1 MLKPNHAFEQFSRR
15 IKESLFRPWKGTI
28 YRVTTLKYA
37 DPRTMLYGEGSYRN
51 GGRWNAIG
59 SFRGIYGS
67 TEDIVALSES
77 KVTAAYANLPYPFR
91 EPRLIVALD
100 VELSRVIDLTMDTTL
115 KILGVSDEEL
125 RREDWRKCRDKDSK
139 ASPKL
144 SDVPSLPRREKDYWR
159 ARPGWKMESTSRISL
174 RINRAAAE
182 FAPGRH
188 SNCVILGLNDGTS
201 ACRFACRL

>member
-59 SFRGIYGS
+59 SFRAIYGS

-91 EPRLIVALD
+91 ETRLIVALD
-100 VELSRVIDLTMDTTL
+100 VELSRVIDLTVDTTL
-115 KILGVSDEEL
+115 KTLGVSDEEL
-125 RREDWRKCRDKDSK
+125 RREDWRKVQGQGFESFTQALGRAIFAAKGEGLLARSARVENGVNVAYFPENKSRGSRVRPWEAQQLRD
-139 ASPKL
+139 
-144 SDVPSLPRREKDYWR
+144 
-159 ARPGWKMESTSRISL
+159 
-174 RINRAAAE
+174 
-182 FAPGRH
+182 F
-188 SNCVILGLNDGTS
+188 GLE
-201 ACRFACRL
+201 

>member
-37 DPRTMLYGEGSYRN
+37 APRTMLYGQGSYHN

-59 SFRGIYGS
+59 SFRAIYGS

-91 EPRLIVALD
+91 ETRLIVALD

-125 RREDWRKCRDKDSK
+125 RREDWRKVQGQGFESFTQALGRAIFAAKGEGLLARSARVENGVNVAYFPENKSRGSRVRPWEAQQLRD
-139 ASPKL
+139 
-144 SDVPSLPRREKDYWR
+144 
-159 ARPGWKMESTSRISL
+159 
-174 RINRAAAE
+174 
-182 FAPGRH
+182 
-188 SNCVILGLNDGTS
+188 LGLE
-201 ACRFACRL
+201 

>member
-59 SFRGIYGS
+59 SFRAIYGS

-100 VELSRVIDLTMDTTL
+100 VELSRVIDLTVDTTL

-125 RREDWRKCRDKDSK
+125 RREDWRKVQGQGFESFTQALGRAIFAAKGEGLLARSARVENGVNVAYFPENKSRGSRVRPWEAQQLRD
-139 ASPKL
+139 
-144 SDVPSLPRREKDYWR
+144 
-159 ARPGWKMESTSRISL
+159 
-174 RINRAAAE
+174 
-182 FAPGRH
+182 F
-188 SNCVILGLNDGTS
+188 GLE
-201 ACRFACRL
+201 

>member
-59 SFRGIYGS
+59 SFRAIYGS

-100 VELSRVIDLTMDTTL
+100 IELSRVIDLTVDATL

-125 RREDWRKCRDKDSK
+125 RREDWRKVQGQGFESFTQSLGRAIFAAKGEGLLARSARVENGVNVAYFPENKSRGSRVRPWEAQQLRD
-139 ASPKL
+139 
-144 SDVPSLPRREKDYWR
+144 
-159 ARPGWKMESTSRISL
+159 
-174 RINRAAAE
+174 
-182 FAPGRH
+182 F
-188 SNCVILGLNDGTS
+188 GLE
-201 ACRFACRL
+201 

>member
-37 DPRTMLYGEGSYRN
+37 DPRTMLYGQGSYRN

-59 SFRGIYGS
+59 SFRAIYGS

-100 VELSRVIDLTMDTTL
+100 VELSRVIDLTVDATL

-125 RREDWRKCRDKDSK
+125 RREDWRKVQGQGFESFTQSLGRAIFAAKGEGLLAHSARVENGVNVAYFPENKSRGSRVGPWEAQQLRD
-139 ASPKL
+139 
-144 SDVPSLPRREKDYWR
+144 
-159 ARPGWKMESTSRISL
+159 
-174 RINRAAAE
+174 
-182 FAPGRH
+182 F
-188 SNCVILGLNDGTS
+188 GLE
-201 ACRFACRL
+201 

>member
-15 IKESLFRPWKGTI
+15 IKEPLFRPWKGTI

-59 SFRGIYGS
+59 SFRAIYGS

-91 EPRLIVALD
+91 ETRLIVALD
-100 VELSRVIDLTMDTTL
+100 VELSRVIDLTVDTTL
-115 KILGVSDEEL
+115 KTLGVSDEEL
-125 RREDWRKCRDKDSK
+125 RREDWRKVQGQGFESFTQAFGRAIFAAKGEGLLARSARVENGVNVAYFPENKSRGSRVRPWEAQQLRD
-139 ASPKL
+139 
-144 SDVPSLPRREKDYWR
+144 
-159 ARPGWKMESTSRISL
+159 
-174 RINRAAAE
+174 
-182 FAPGRH
+182 F
-188 SNCVILGLNDGTS
+188 GLE
-201 ACRFACRL
+201 

>member
-59 SFRGIYGS
+59 SFRAIYGS

-100 VELSRVIDLTMDTTL
+100 IELSRVIDLTVDATL

-125 RREDWRKCRDKDSK
+125 RREDWRKVQGQGFESFTQSLGRAIFAAKGEGLLARSARVENGVNVAYFPENKSRGSRVRPWEEAQQLRD
-139 ASPKL
+139 
-144 SDVPSLPRREKDYWR
+144 
-159 ARPGWKMESTSRISL
+159 
-174 RINRAAAE
+174 
-182 FAPGRH
+182 F
-188 SNCVILGLNDGTS
+188 GLE
-201 ACRFACRL
+201 

>member
-59 SFRGIYGS
+59 SFRAIYGS

-77 KVTAAYANLPYPFR
+77 KVTASYANLPYPFR
-91 EPRLIVALD
+91 ETRLIVALD
-100 VELSRVIDLTMDTTL
+100 VELSRVIDLTVDTTL

-125 RREDWRKCRDKDSK
+125 RREDWRKVQGQGFESFTQALGRAIFAAKGEGLLARSARVKNGVNVAYFPENKSRGSRVRPWEAQQLRD
-139 ASPKL
+139 
-144 SDVPSLPRREKDYWR
+144 
-159 ARPGWKMESTSRISL
+159 
-174 RINRAAAE
+174 
-182 FAPGRH
+182 F
-188 SNCVILGLNDGTS
+188 GLE
-201 ACRFACRL
+201 